1 MLWNHAVTL
10 SVLGVFAFC
19 PLCRCGEYSGLRVPP
34 GFEVVEFAD
43 SKLAN
48 DIFCMTLDPRGRVV
62 VSGAGYI
69 RILVDEKGDGHAD
82 RAIDIPG
89 APKDGAQGLFWEENT
104 LYFMGDGGLRRQRMK
119 DDKPDGPTELIRAFK
134 TGGEHDAHAIRRGP
148 DGWLYVLC
156 GNATGIDRRFALL
169 PTSPIK
175 DPTAGCVV
183 RFTSDLKQSE
193 IVADGFRNAYAMDFT
208 LDGELITF
216 DSDNERCVSLPWY
229 EPTRF
234 YHVVPGEHHGW
245 LSPRHASFWRMPPTF
260 CDVVPPIAT
269 LGRGSPTGVVCYRQ
283 TQFPQRYRGGVF
295 LADWTFGRIWFVSL
309 KREGASYRCTKEL
322 FLEAVGE
329 NGFAPTAL
337 AVHPTTG
344 DLFVSIGGR
353 GTRGAVY
360 CIRHRKGHEELGSAR
375 RMLPV
380 QTRTLAW
387 QPEMMQSLSRQAVAG
402 SEPERW
408 QALLALRRHRANVDT
423 DTIKQAIRANWHS
436 PDRLIMNATAEL
448 FAQLDA
454 NDRRAFL
461 ILPMTPRQRITCCL
475 ALGDADTSEI
485 IAQATLVF
493 LSKGAGIEDRLAAVR
508 LFQRALGDIGSPQA
522 RGSVWEGY
530 SPRHPER
537 CKQQAAR
544 AAPLLRD
551 AFPTGQA
558 NLDREIARTLALLED
573 NDKSLLVRVA
583 DCTSEVS
590 EPVDDVHYL
599 IVFARLRG
607 PRSAALTQRVAAAL
621 LALDRKLTQR
631 KLNRDTNWPLR
642 ISELHAEL
650 ARKDAQLNAVLL
662 GASEFGRPDHAL
674 FTECPGFD
682 RRRAAE
688 IFLAKSSSEDDY
700 PWSSALV
707 RLIGELPDEQSLP
720 LLRRLWERG
729 GLEDA
734 IFPLLARRPAPA
746 DRGRFV
752 DGLTSPNL
760 ATLRVCLDALAKLL
774 PARDNATTLA
784 LLRALRALPDGRETE
799 LLRERLVEQLRRATG
814 QMTIGADKQAWTA
827 WLTKARPDLAAKL
840 GDVDGV
846 DVSAWNR
853 RLSHI
858 GWSAGDPERG
868 RAVFTKAS
876 CASCH
881 SGAQSLGPD
890 LHGVAGRF
898 SRDDLFTAILQ
909 PSKDISPRYRTTLLA
924 TADGKT
930 HQGIIIYEAVD
941 SLILQT
947 GPAQTVRIANP
958 QVVSRRVTQTSLMP
972 PGLLDKLSD
981 REVADLYAYLKGL
994 RASAKD
1000 K

>member
-1 MLWNHAVTL
+1 MQPVVRVCLI
-10 SVLGVFAFC
+10 VLCFFSLC
-19 PLCRCGEYSGLRVPP
+19 PLCLCGEFFGLRVPP
-34 GFEVVEFAD
+34 GFEVAEFAD

-48 DIFCMTLDPRGRVV
+48 DIFCMTLDPQGRVV

-69 RILVDEKGDGHAD
+69 RILVDDDGDGRAD
-82 RAIDIPG
+82 RALDIAG
-89 APKDGAQGLFWEENT
+89 APKDGAQGLFWEGNN
-104 LYFMGDGGLRRQRMK
+104 LYFTGDGGLRRWRMK
-119 DDKPDGPTELIRAFK
+119 GDRPEGPAELIRVLK
-134 TGGEHDAHAIRRGP
+134 TGGEHEAHAIRRGP
-148 DGWLYVLC
+148 DGWLYILC
-156 GNATGIDRRFALL
+156 GNVTGIDGSFAQL
-169 PTSPIK
+169 PTSPIHE
-175 DPTAGCVV
+175 PTAGCVL
-183 RFTSDLKQSE
+183 RLTPDLRQSE

-208 LDGELITF
+208 LDGELVTF

-234 YHVVPGEHHGW
+234 YHVVPGGHHGW
-245 LSPRHASFWRMPPTF
+245 QSPQRTSFWRMPPTF

-269 LGRGSPTGVVCYRQ
+269 FGRGSPTGVVCYRH
-283 TQFPQRYRGGVF
+283 TQFPERYRGGVF

-337 AVHPTTG
+337 ALHPTTG

-353 GTRGAVY
+353 GTRGAIY
-360 CIRHRKGHEELGSAR
+360 RIRHRKGFEGLGSAGCLR
-375 RMLPV
+375 PV
-380 QTRTLAW
+380 QPRTLGW
-387 QPEMMQSLSRQAVAG
+387 QPELLQSLSRQAVAG

-408 QALLALRRHRANVDT
+408 QALLALRRHRANVGAE
-423 DTIKQAIRANWHS
+423 TIKQAIRANWNS
-436 PDRLIMNATAEL
+436 ADRLIMNATADVV
-448 FAQLDA
+448 AQLDA
-454 NDRRAFL
+454 NDRRAL
-461 ILPMTPRQRITCCL
+461 LALAKTPRQRITCGL
-475 ALGDADTSEI
+475 ALGDADAAEI
-485 IAQATLVF
+485 IAQATPVMTAKEA
-493 LSKGAGIEDRLAAVR
+493 STDVRLAAVR
-508 LFQRALGDIGSPQA
+508 LIQRALGDIGSPQA
-522 RGSVWEGY
+522 KGSVWEGY

-537 CKQQAAR
+537 CKKQAAR

-558 NLDREIARTLALLED
+558 DLDREIARTLALLED
-573 NDKSLLVRVA
+573 DDKSLLARVPDRISA
-583 DCTSEVS
+583 ASD
-590 EPVDDVHYL
+590 PVDDVHYL

-607 PRSAALTQRVAAAL
+607 PRSAALTQRVADAL
-621 LALDRKLTQR
+621 LALDQKLAQR

-650 ARKDAQLNAVLL
+650 ARMDTQLNAMLL
-662 GASEFGRPDHAL
+662 GSSEFGRPDHAL

-688 IFLAKSSSEDDY
+688 IFLAKASGEDDY
-700 PWSSALV
+700 PWSPALV

-729 GLEDA
+729 GLEEV
-734 IFPLLARRPAPA
+734 ILLLLARRPAPG
-746 DRGRFV
+746 DRGHFV
-752 DGLTSPNL
+752 EGLASPNL
-760 ATLRVCLDALAKLL
+760 ATLRVCLDALAKL
-774 PARDNATTLA
+774 PASSDNATTLA
-784 LLRALRALPDGRETE
+784 LLRALRALPDGREVDPV
-799 LLRERLVEQLRRATG
+799 RNRLVEQLRRTTG
-814 QMTIGADKQAWTA
+814 QTTIGADKQAWMA
-827 WLTKARPDLAAKL
+827 WLTREHPDLAAKF

-846 DVSAWNR
+846 DRAGWDR
-853 RLSHI
+853 RLAKLD
-858 GWSAGDPERG
+858 WSAGDPERG

-881 SGAQSLGPD
+881 SGAQALGPD

-898 SRDDLFTAILQ
+898 SRDDLFTALLQ

-924 TADGKT
+924 LADGKT

-972 PGLLDKLSD
+972 PGLLDKLTD
-981 REVADLYAYLKGL
+981 RDIADLYAFLKTL
-994 RASAKD
+994 TAAK